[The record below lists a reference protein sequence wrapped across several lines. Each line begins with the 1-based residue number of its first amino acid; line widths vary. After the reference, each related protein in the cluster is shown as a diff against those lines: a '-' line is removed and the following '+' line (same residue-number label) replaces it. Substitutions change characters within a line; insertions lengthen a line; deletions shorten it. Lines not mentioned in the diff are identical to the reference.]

1 MNRCILLSSVF
12 VYFFAT
18 TFCGETKL
26 CINIIKAKTT
36 TKSITVIETLYWVP
50 NLGRGPLRWEP
61 EYSGEGTLF
70 GEGRHTWICPGI
82 LAVDILKVIRMGAT
96 HSDAAA
102 R

>member
-1 MNRCILLSSVF
+1 MNCCILLSSVF
-12 VYFFAT
+12 CILFAT

-26 CINIIKAKTT
+26 CINVIKAKTT
-36 TKSITVIETLYWVP
+36 TKSITVIDTLYWAS
-50 NLGRGPLRWEP
+50 NLGWGPIRWEP
-61 EYSGEGTLF
+61 ECSGEGTLF

-82 LAVDILKVIRMGAT
+82 LAVDILKVIRMGAA